1 MNSGILADPRP
12 GSQFDSRRPLRD
24 RWTRA
29 RRLREVCARYDVPLR
44 AAAIQF
50 PLAHPAVVS
59 LVAGV
64 RTPAHLDDYPA
75 MLAHPIPV
83 ELWAE
88 LRAEGL
94 IAANAPV
101 PG

>member
-1 MNSGILADPRP
+1 M
-12 GSQFDSRRPLRD
+12 
-24 RWTRA
+24 
-29 RRLREVCARYDVPLR
+29 
-44 AAAIQF
+44 QF
-50 PLAHPAVVS
+50 PLAHPAVAS

-75 MLAHPIPV
+75 MLSHPISV
-83 ELWAE
+83 ALWAD

-94 IAANAPV
+94 LRPDAPV